1 MKLKTRF
8 ILTVFAFFIFASC
21 ANIFNGIVLPKQC
34 KKCEVIDSYTNESVW
49 STEGCGSANTKLEED
64 AKIKAY
70 DMNEAVSSFRYQVR
84 CVTWKDTTVNK

>member
-1 MKLKTRF
+1 MK
-8 ILTVFAFFIFASC
+8 ILIIVLLITLFSGC
-21 ANIFNGIVLPKQC
+21 ANIFNGLVLPKQC
-34 KKCEVIDSYTNESVW
+34 KKCEVIDNYTNESVW